1 MKPCAYFDWDEA
13 AARDRLTVPVDD
25 CAMQC
30 GTCGFNPRTADKRV
44 QKARREI
51 RNRLN
56 SQQSM

>member
-25 CAMQC
+25 CSMQC
-30 GTCGFNPRTADKRV
+30 GTCGFNPRIADKRV

-51 RNRLN
+51 RNKLN